1 MISFSSNLSI
11 NLPGETVVDIV
22 LDILENSCNNVY
34 GEVLSEVV
42 AY

>member
-1 MISFSSNLSI
+1 MISFNSNLLI

-22 LDILENSCNNVY
+22 LDILENSCNNIY
-34 GEVLSEVV
+34 GEVLNEVV